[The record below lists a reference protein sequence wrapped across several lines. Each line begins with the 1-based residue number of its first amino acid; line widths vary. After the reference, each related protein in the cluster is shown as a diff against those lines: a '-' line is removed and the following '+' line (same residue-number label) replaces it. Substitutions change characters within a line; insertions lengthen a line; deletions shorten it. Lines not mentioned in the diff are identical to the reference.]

1 MGFNIHAMDN
11 SPKRAKRLGG
21 WRRKTPSPP
30 PVLRSSL
37 NAESV
42 GALNARMDQL
52 TIAEQLVPS
61 RHQMVQADPAP
72 QIFGGFSNPVTQID
86 TNMMKPVIY
95 APKLKQPPFV
105 MSNTSVTPGVTPTNA
120 AQKDSKNATKGK

>member
-11 SPKRAKRLGG
+11 SPKRAKRLSG

-61 RHQMVQADPAP
+61 RHQMVQADPVP
-72 QIFGGFSNPVTQID
+72 QIFGGFSNPATQID
-86 TNMMKPVIY
+86 TNMLKPVIF
-95 APKLKQPPFV
+95 APKPQLPFV
-105 MSNTSVTPGVTPTNA
+105 RSNTSVKPEVTPTNA
-120 AQKDSKNATKGK
+120 AKKD